1 MTLRFLAF
9 TCLTVALTAVSFG
22 LPQPQPEINVSPAS
36 LIFAPQVV
44 NPAGI
49 TSPPQTVTVTNTGS
63 VGLSINNIESSGFY
77 SQTNNCPVPGVLK
90 AKASCVI
97 NVTFAPNELGQFNGG
112 ITITDDVVGNP
123 HVVALSGTAIASVA
137 FSPSSLN
144 FGGIAVGA
152 SSTKVV
158 TLNNNQTNGLT
169 IGGISASGDY
179 SQTSTCPA
187 SLGAG
192 QSCTINVT
200 FRPTVA
206 GPIPGAVT
214 VSTDAFPGTPPLGL
228 SASGSGSV
236 TSQLVFVPAAL
247 DFGQQEAGTASAAK
261 TFSVTNGSVSNTLSI
276 MGVNPSSPAYQLAT
290 DTCSGSTLQPGATC
304 TISLT
309 FQPVADFALV
319 DYPGAVT
326 VTDSE
331 STSPQVV
338 GLSGTGVSPVTA
350 SPANLNFGT
359 IIRGSSS
366 ALTAVNLSNH
376 HSATQNLS
384 ISISGDYAVS
394 AIDNTCSRPVPAA
407 GKCSFQLTFNPRA
420 KGNSS
425 GAATIVASSGGFL
438 SPQVVSL
445 SGCQSDVS
453 LLPPSLNFGVQSVGA
468 SSQFQTATLAN
479 ASTNMLNITGT
490 SITGATAGDFAV
502 SNNTCG
508 SSLSAGLSCTMNLI
522 FTPTANGTRTAT
534 LNVSDDDSCSP
545 QQLSLIGAA
554 NSGPFPPFVLTVTPS
569 GNGSGTVTSN
579 PSGINCGST
588 CTASFDSGTAVILTA
603 AASGSTFVG
612 WSGACTGTGPCTV
625 TMNADQSVIANFVAP
640 DFSIS
645 GSVPNPVSPGQNST
659 STVTVNSVNGFT
671 GPVPLSCSVQPAVSL
686 APTCLLNPTSVTPS
700 VNGTATSNLT
710 ISTTGPTASL
720 ASPSDRGLFSALWL
734 PVPGLVVLGI
744 WAVSEGSRKRG
755 LIGLLLVTP
764 LLATLMLQNACS
776 GGGSSSPTTRSSG
789 TPRGTYTIT
798 VTATSGVRHTTQV
811 TLTVQ

>member
-1 MTLRFLAF
+1 MTLRPLAL
-9 TCLTVALTAVSFG
+9 TCLTAALTATSFG
-22 LPQPQPEINVSPAS
+22 LPQPQPEINLSPTS
-36 LIFAPQVV
+36 LTFAPQVV
-44 NPAGI
+44 GLAGT
-49 TSPPQTVTVTNTGS
+49 TSLPQTVTVTNPGS
-63 VGLSINNIESSGFY
+63 VGLAINNIGSSGFY
-77 SQTNNCPVPGVLK
+77 SQTNNCPVAGVLA

-112 ITITDDVVGNP
+112 ITITDDAVGTP
-123 HVVALSGTAIASVA
+123 HVVALSGTAIAPVA
-137 FSPSSLN
+137 FSPSSLD
-144 FGGIAVGA
+144 FGNIAVGA

-158 TLNNNQTNGLT
+158 TLDNNQTNGLT
-169 IGGISASGDY
+169 ISGIFASGDY
-179 SQTSTCPA
+179 SQTSTCPT

-192 QSCTINVT
+192 QSCTIYVT

-206 GPIPGAVT
+206 GPIPGTVA
-214 VSTDAFPGTPPLGL
+214 VSTDAFPGTQPLGL
-228 SASGSGSV
+228 SGSGSGSV
-236 TSQLVFVPAAL
+236 TSQVVFLPAAL
-247 DFGQQEAGTASAAK
+247 DFGTQEAGTASAAK
-261 TFSVTNGSVSNTLSI
+261 TVAVTNSSASNTLSI
-276 MGVNPSSPAYQLAT
+276 TSVNSSGPAYQLST
-290 DTCSGSTLQPGATC
+290 DTCSGNTLQPGATC
-304 TISLT
+304 TISLI
-309 FQPVADFALV
+309 FQPVADFVLV

-350 SPANLNFGT
+350 SPASLNFGT
-359 IIRGSSS
+359 IIKGSSS

-376 HSATQNLS
+376 HNATENLS

-394 AIDNTCSRPVPAA
+394 AINNTCTGPVPAA
-407 GKCSFQLTFNPRA
+407 GKCSFQLTFNPRSM
-420 KGNSS
+420 GTSS

-438 SPQVVSL
+438 NPQVVSL
-445 SGCQSDVS
+445 SGCQSDRS
-453 LLPPSLNFGVQSVGA
+453 LLPPSLNFGVQAVGT
-468 SSQFQTATLAN
+468 SSQLQTATLAN
-479 ASTNMLNITGT
+479 ANTNVLNITGT
-490 SITGATAGDFAV
+490 SITGTNAGDFAV

-554 NSGPFPPFVLTVTPS
+554 NSGPPVPFLLKITTS

-588 CTASFDSGTAVILTA
+588 CTASFDSGTAVTLTA

-612 WSGACTGTGPCTV
+612 WSGACTGTATCTV
-625 TMNADQSVIANFVAP
+625 TMNADRSVIADFVAP

-645 GSVPNPVSPGQNST
+645 GSAPNPVSPGQNST

-671 GPVPLSCSVQPAVSL
+671 GSVPLSCSVQPAVSL
-686 APTCLLNPTSVTPS
+686 APTCLLNPTSVIPA

-720 ASPSDRGLFSALWL
+720 ASPSNRGLFSALWL
-734 PVPGLVVLGI
+734 PLLGLVLLGI
-744 WAVSEGSRKRG
+744 GAVSEGSRKRR
-755 LIGLLLVTP
+755 LMGLLLVTP
-764 LLATLMLQNACS
+764 LLAGLMLQNAC
-776 GGGSSSPTTRSSG
+776 GGGGTSHNSSG
-789 TPRGTYTIT
+789 TPKGIYTIT
-798 VTATSGVRHTTQV
+798 VTATSAVPHSTQV